1 MAENYLTGLS
11 AGIDL
16 RTILLDDATLAAEL
30 TAVFPVV
37 IEEARLPYVTYRL
50 AALSVENAK
59 SEYAHDHATY
69 VLSVYAADYDTAAR
83 LAERVRRA
91 LWRRACGTV
100 GSAYLQG
107 AQGAWM
113 GDAYCFDLTYSV
125 AVNPMPD
132 SKF

>member
-1 MAENYLTGLS
+1 MADNYLTGLS

-37 IEEARLPYVTYRL
+37 TEEARLPYVTYRL
-50 AALSVENAK
+50 AGLSAENPK

-69 VLSVYAADYDTAAR
+69 TLSVYAADYDTAAR

-91 LWRRACGTV
+91 LWRRSCGTV
-100 GSAYLQG
+100 GRAYLQG
-107 AQGAWM
+107 AAGAWM

-125 AVNPMPD
+125 AVNPQ
-132 SKF
+132 SAEV

>member
-1 MAENYLTGLS
+1 MADNYLTGLS

-16 RTILLDDATLAAEL
+16 RAILLDDAELAAEL

-37 IEEARLPYVTYRL
+37 TEEARLPYVTYRL
-50 AALSVENAK
+50 AGLSAENPK

-69 VLSVYAADYDTAAR
+69 TLSVYAADYDTAAR

-91 LWRRACGTV
+91 LWCRSCGTV
-100 GSAYLQG
+100 GRAYLQG
-107 AQGAWM
+107 AAGAWM

-125 AVNPMPD
+125 AVNPQ
-132 SKF
+132 SAEV